1 MTTAQSPDDLQTL
14 MAKDDL
20 SDAEF
25 ARLLGYVPTGKLAA
39 VFERITEMQTD
50 VAAIDGLNAVRHF
63 GQ

>member
-25 ARLLGYVPTGKLAA
+25 ARQRGYVTAGKIPA
-39 VFERITEMQTD
+39 VFERISKLL
-50 VAAIDGLNAVRHF
+50 AGI
-63 GQ
+63 